1 MKVVCICDAGVP
13 EMLMQYMKKLPGC
26 DVTLH
31 TEKTLTDIRSL
42 TMCERTAELHGAE
55 ACSVSAEMLEAVMI
69 FPYQLFLRR
78 KCLKKILSM
87 FRCRWI

>member
-42 TMCERTAELHGAE
+42 TMCERTA
-55 ACSVSAEMLEAVMI
+55 
-69 FPYQLFLRR
+69 
-78 KCLKKILSM
+78 
-87 FRCRWI
+87 